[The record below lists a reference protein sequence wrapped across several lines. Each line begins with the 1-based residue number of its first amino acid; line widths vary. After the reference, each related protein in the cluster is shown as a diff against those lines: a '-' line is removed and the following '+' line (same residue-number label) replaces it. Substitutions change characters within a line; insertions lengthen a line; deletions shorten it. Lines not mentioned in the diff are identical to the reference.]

1 MSDDATVFIVDDDP
15 SIRHSLSWLLESVK
29 LNVEAFA
36 SAEEFLQQVGID
48 RIGCLILD
56 VRMPGMSGLEL
67 QEALMARAM
76 ILPVIILTGHGDVP
90 MAVRAM
96 ANGAFDFLQKPFN
109 GPQLLERINAAISK
123 SRELWQEK
131 TSEAEVLSRYQT
143 LTPRERQIMEMIVAG
158 KANKVMAFDLG
169 ISLRTVEVHR
179 HRVMEKMAAKSVAE
193 LIYSHLQIADKILVT

>member
-193 LIYSHLQIADKILVT
+193 LIYSHLQIADKIPVT